1 MEVSRK
7 LFLLISL
14 THIVLN
20 LHPGLVSSNVT
31 GERESMQNDNFGDNQ
46 NGETNSNQPISSK
59 AYKFILQNGNGIKAL
74 KTLTKDKGM
83 ISKTGE
89 KGLFSNLPLRKE
101 GGTFSDLKTSDDK
114 ISHRG
119 AVKAL
124 FKDCHHHVGES
135 GGRYDGSET
144 GIYINFGMSSSK
156 KNNFKC
162 PPCVCTVTHSNHIQ
176 AHCMGKHLKSV
187 PNTLP
192 KNITYL
198 DMSRNP
204 ISYLNISEIS
214 EYTDLLS
221 FELTGVRILVQVSND
236 SVPQGGSNLQELDLS
251 GNKIS
256 EAEDSSFQ
264 FLSSLLYLNLA
275 KNSLQRVNN
284 MTFQG
289 LVNLRTL
296 DLSRNAIFQIDV
308 GAFDCLTKLKTL
320 NLSHNTRFSYSNH
333 HMHPRLFMPLQE
345 LRILYIQ
352 GNSGGF
358 MQYPNVAL
366 ATLKNLQKLVI
377 DGLHSQANFGPE
389 LRSLRSFKALEF
401 GTHGGKCYLV
411 NITDT
416 IFENIPYLNYLA
428 LEKCHLKEVH
438 ANFYKKIPHLSSLR
452 IDWGE
457 EVYTLFQAFED
468 LKGLQNSSL
477 KSLSFN
483 RLYQRSLPWVI
494 LKAEHARYLQN
505 IALEELDLSFNYIT
519 FLQHDF
525 NEKLPRSLK
534 RLLLRNNAFGMKYAL
549 LNWLSFLTKLIELDV
564 SNQNIDS
571 RYTKFICYK
580 SDMCHSCV
588 NKQDSKELQKYHS
601 LHIDDPNITSLAVR
615 PHDKGNVTYSTL
627 KSTVKEKLVNVKRL
641 LWLPPKLRI
650 IRATRYTDFGMDLFA
665 RQITTKHS
673 LQEIDLSN
681 SFMAKW
687 GYGQILDTIV
697 KADLSQNYCKYIHSR
712 FFPFNNSLRSLNL
725 SNNFLGPSFADD
737 ENGNIFHELKFV
749 NSLDISTNLIYRL
762 SDKFLT
768 GLEQLM
774 YIHLSDN
781 KLQALNISFATNRH
795 ISFINATKNSIS
807 WIGRQ
812 TRDNLDDIAGTHLV
826 ALDLTYNPLPCTC
839 EGLEILEW
847 LSTTKVSILNKD
859 FLKCTTQAA
868 HAEDIGNLELR
879 INELQRQCRS
889 TTLAVVLISVIA
901 ALLITFIG
909 LSLIYRYRWRLIYL
923 RNVALTRLFRNYKA
937 KEPCDFP
944 YDAFI
949 VHTETAHNFVL
960 GELRQELKSERGH
973 KLCIPEVDFMPGS
986 LLVTDILAAV
996 TNSMTTVVI
1005 CTPDI
1010 MQDTWAEYSV
1020 KMALNV
1026 EHFRKRKALFLIL
1039 IEQETLQESH
1049 GQDQYRNQR
1058 EEDPLLDHDSALG
1071 KDLLLIKQRG
1081 DFIEYPLRGGHGV
1094 TEAVRKNFW
1103 DRISEKLGHTSNVNQ
1118 PTYVDDQ

>member
-1 MEVSRK
+1 MEVTRK
-7 LFLLISL
+7 LFLLISF

-31 GERESMQNDNFGDNQ
+31 GERENMQKDNFRDNQ
-46 NGETNSNQPISSK
+46 NAEIYRNQPNSPK
-59 AYKFILQNGNGIKAL
+59 AYKFIPQNRNEINAL

-83 ISKTGE
+83 ISKTAE
-89 KGLFSNLPLRKE
+89 KGLLSNLPLGKE
-101 GGTFSDLKTSDDK
+101 GAAFSDLKTSDHK
-114 ISHRG
+114 ISYRG
-119 AVKAL
+119 GVKTPI
-124 FKDCHHHVGES
+124 KDCHHHADES
-135 GGRYDGSET
+135 GGRDDVRDTS
-144 GIYINFGMSSSK
+144 IYINFGMSSSK

-176 AHCMGKHLKSV
+176 AHCMGKHLKSI
-187 PNTLP
+187 PSTLP

-204 ISYLNISEIS
+204 ISHLNISEIS

-221 FELTGVRILVQVSND
+221 FELTGERKLVQVYKD
-236 SVPQGGSNLQELDLS
+236 SVPQGGSNLQQLDLS
-251 GNKIS
+251 GNEIS
-256 EAEDSSFQ
+256 EVKDTSFK
-264 FLSSLLYLNLA
+264 FLFSLVNLNLA
-275 KNSLQRVNN
+275 KNSLQRINN

-296 DLSRNAIFQIDV
+296 DLSQNAIFHIDV

-320 NLSHNTRFSYSNH
+320 NLSHNTRFTYTYNH
-333 HMHPRLFMPLQE
+333 MPPRLFIPLQD
-345 LRILYIQ
+345 LRFLYIQ
-352 GNSGGF
+352 GNGASS
-358 MQYPNVAL
+358 QYPNAAL

-377 DGLHSQANFGPE
+377 DGLHSPANFGPE
-389 LRSLRSFKALEF
+389 LRSLQSFRALEL
-401 GTHGGKCYLV
+401 GTHGGKCHLV
-411 NITDT
+411 NITET
-416 IFENIPYLNYLA
+416 IFENIPCLNYLA
-428 LEKCHLKEVH
+428 LEKCHLIEVDT
-438 ANFYKKIPHLSSLR
+438 NFYKKIPHLSTLR
-452 IDWGE
+452 IDNGGE
-457 EVYTLFQAFED
+457 TYPLFQAFED

-483 RLYQRSLPWVI
+483 RLYPSSQPCVV
-494 LKAEHARYLQN
+494 LKAEQARYLQN

-519 FLQHDF
+519 FLQYDF

-534 RLLLRNNAFGMKYAL
+534 RLLLRNNAFGAKYAL
-549 LNWLSFLTKLIELDV
+549 LNGLFFLTELVELDV
-564 SNQNIDS
+564 SNQNIDL
-571 RYTKFICYK
+571 RYNKFIYYK

-588 NKQDSKELQKYHS
+588 NQQDSKELKKYHS
-601 LHIDDPNITSLAVR
+601 LHIDDPNISSLAVR
-615 PHDKGNVTYSTL
+615 PHGKGNVTYFTP
-627 KSTVKEKLVNVKRL
+627 KNTVKKQFVTAKTHFT
-641 LWLPPKLRI
+641 LPPKLRI
-650 IRATRYTDFGMDLFA
+650 IRATRYTDFGLDLFA
-665 RQITTKHS
+665 IKITTKHS
-673 LQEIDLSN
+673 LHEIDLSN

-687 GYGQILDTIV
+687 GYGHILNTIV
-697 KADLSQNYCKYIHSR
+697 TADLSQNYCKYIHSH
-712 FFPFNNSLRSLNL
+712 FFSFNNSLRSLNL

-737 ENGNIFHELKFV
+737 ENGKIFHELKFV
-749 NSLDISTNLIYRL
+749 NSLDISTNLIYHL
-762 SDKFLT
+762 PDKFLI
-768 GLEQLM
+768 GLEQLI

-812 TRDNLDDIAGTHLV
+812 TRDNLDDIARTHPV
-826 ALDLTYNPLPCTC
+826 SLDLTYNPLPCTC

-859 FLKCTTQAA
+859 FLKCSRQAA

-889 TTLAVVLISVIA
+889 TTLAVVLISVA
-901 ALLITFIG
+901 AAVLITFIG
-909 LSLIYRYRWRLIYL
+909 FSLIYRYRWRLIYL
-923 RNVALTRLFRNYKA
+923 RNLALTRLFRNHKA
-937 KEPCDFP
+937 KEPCDFA

-949 VHTETAHNFVL
+949 VHSESAHNFVL
-960 GELRQELKSERGH
+960 GELRQELKHQRGH

-986 LLVTDILAAV
+986 LLVTDVLAAV

-1010 MQDTWAEYSV
+1010 MQDTWAEYSI

-1049 GQDQYRNQR
+1049 NQDQYRNQR
-1058 EEDPLLDHDSALG
+1058 EEDPLLDHDIELG

-1081 DFIEYPLRGGHGV
+1081 DFIEYPLPGGHGV

-1103 DRISEKLGHTSNVNQ
+1103 DRMSEKLGHTSNVNQ
-1118 PTYVDDQ
+1118 PAYVDDQ